1 MCQVPA
7 IPESVSFRVS
17 SSPTFLRLSSITGL
31 CRPRIRTSP
40 DTVPGVLSIPGCGG
54 PALAVCCCRR
64 SGLGLFLAG
73 TFCKSEGCSLQASL
87 SLLIEAFLPSL
98 SLSYANGS
106 SPTAPRFSPGS
117 NSVFIKTGSVASGR
131 QLRISFWTGKPLEHL

>member
-40 DTVPGVLSIPGCGG
+40 DTVPGVLPIPGCGG

-73 TFCKSEGCSLQASL
+73 TFCKSEGCSMQASL

-106 SPTAPRFSPGS
+106 SPTAPRFSVTCALKSDPWLCSDPG
-117 NSVFIKTGSVASGR
+117 GLDPEDLAHP
-131 QLRISFWTGKPLEHL
+131 PLLPC